1 MSDIIQVTTHLGEIR
16 GKTTNGVTQFL
27 GIKYATLKNRLADAE
42 LVERRDG
49 GVLDALKDGPTAIS
63 PLGGCDLEL
72 SAIQHTLP
80 KKELTQSDVDCL
92 NLNIAAPAGTPA
104 HSKLPVFVFIH
115 GGGLMIGAN
124 SWPQFD
130 YERFVKLSIDNE
142 LPIVAVS
149 INYRLGPYGFLT
161 SDELRKAGYKANNG
175 LRDQRVALEWVRRHI
190 VDFGGDSE
198 NITVAGMSAGAA
210 SVTFHLDSE
219 TPLFKR
225 AILMSGSRFFVQ
237 ALPYDA
243 HEENYRQAISALG
256 LENATSDEKI
266 KALLETPGQDLL
278 AKLPPSVLTA
288 PAVDGDMVPSTV
300 TYAQVADRTSN
311 IPKGKQ
317 WCRDLLIGD
326 AQYDSNI
333 LAILMPHLK
342 NECAGRLAKAVHSV
356 FPTKQELATRILAG
370 YGLTAE
376 TADDEAFPAVLNYL
390 NDIFILAPTLT
401 YTSGWEGHTNVYYFN
416 EENPWEGPWQGKA
429 GHILDVAYLFQNF
442 RDYLTPAQQELAA
455 AFAIDFFKFC
465 HGIKP
470 WPTVVDADIENGFT
484 ARVYGPSSEGETVAQ
499 VAQAYGGHSR
509 RSREDYS
516 FLENLYLTT
525 LHAHGFHNMAPAME
539 KALHSVDY
547 FQAQPTLLICRIVDV
562 HEPFWKVCAVTVQ
575 VEGPLGTLGGTLHIR
590 MFDRRFTKG
599 MRLRHGCPNW
609 CYAIESGYRQHGP
622 LPVTPYGQPP
632 EDPNVRSLNQREDDT
647 QKAMTHSYRTELQAY
662 DTLSDLQAGHI
673 PKLLGTATMA
683 WQVMNEMGRTIIG
696 SCPGLILVPLDGM
709 PLLKMNYILKRTWQ
723 FIFWDLVNIRQILQ
737 SRGLYT
743 IDTTPRNIII
753 VPCHPWGLF
762 KVVLHSLQLN
772 DGPGE
777 TGASTTNTG

>member
-1 MSDIIQVTTHLGEIR
+1 MSDIIQVTTHLGEIC
-16 GKTTNGVTQFL
+16 GKSTNGVTQFL
-27 GIKYATLKNRLADAE
+27 GIRYATLKNRLADAE

-80 KKELTQSDVDCL
+80 KKELTQSDVECL
-92 NLNIAAPAGTPA
+92 NLNIAVPAGTPA

-190 VDFGGDSE
+190 VDFGGDPE

-243 HEENYRQAISALG
+243 HEGNYRQAISALG
-256 LENATSDEKI
+256 LENATSDERI

-326 AQYDSNI
+326 AQYDTNI

-376 TADDEAFPAVLNYL
+376 TADDEAFPAVLSYL

-401 YTSGWEGHTNVYYFN
+401 YTSGWAGHTNVYYFN
-416 EENPWEGPWQGKA
+416 EENPWNGPWQGKA

-470 WPTVVDADIENGFT
+470 WPTVVNGDIENGFT

-509 RSREDYS
+509 RREDYS
-516 FLENLYLTT
+516 FQENLYLTT
-525 LHAHGFHNMAPAME
+525 LHAHGFHNLAPTME
-539 KALHSVDY
+539 KGLPTSV
-547 FQAQPTLLICRIVDV
+547 ATL
-562 HEPFWKVCAVTVQ
+562 
-575 VEGPLGTLGGTLHIR
+575 
-590 MFDRRFTKG
+590 
-599 MRLRHGCPNW
+599 
-609 CYAIESGYRQHGP
+609 
-622 LPVTPYGQPP
+622 
-632 EDPNVRSLNQREDDT
+632 
-647 QKAMTHSYRTELQAY
+647 
-662 DTLSDLQAGHI
+662 
-673 PKLLGTATMA
+673 
-683 WQVMNEMGRTIIG
+683 
-696 SCPGLILVPLDGM
+696 
-709 PLLKMNYILKRTWQ
+709 
-723 FIFWDLVNIRQILQ
+723 
-737 SRGLYT
+737 
-743 IDTTPRNIII
+743 
-753 VPCHPWGLF
+753 
-762 KVVLHSLQLN
+762 
-772 DGPGE
+772 
-777 TGASTTNTG
+777 

>member
-1 MSDIIQVTTHLGEIR
+1 MSDIIQATTHLGEIR

-92 NLNIAAPAGTPA
+92 NLNIAVPAGIPA

-190 VDFGGDSE
+190 VDFGGDPE
-198 NITVAGMSAGAA
+198 NITVAGMSAGAGKVSLVLLKKEGKLKRIA

-243 HEENYRQAISALG
+243 HEVNYRQAISALG
-256 LENATSDEKI
+256 LENATSDERI
-266 KALLETPGQDLL
+266 KALLEIPGQDLL

-288 PAVDGDMVPSTV
+288 PAVDGDTVPSNV

-326 AQYDSNI
+326 AQYDINI

-342 NECAGRLAKAVHSV
+342 NECAGRLAKAIHSV

-401 YTSGWEGHTNVYYFN
+401 YTSGWEGHANVYYFN
-416 EENPWEGPWQGKA
+416 EENPWDGPWKGKA

-442 RDYLTPAQQELAA
+442 RDYMTPAQQKLAA
-455 AFAIDFFKFC
+455 AFAVDFFKFC
-465 HGIKP
+465 YGIKP
-470 WPTVVDADIENGFT
+470 WPTVVNGDIENGFT
-484 ARVYGPSSEGETVAQ
+484 ARIYGPSSEGETVAQ

-509 RSREDYS
+509 RRTPY
-516 FLENLYLTT
+516 FRGNII
-525 LHAHGFHNMAPAME
+525 
-539 KALHSVDY
+539 ALHSVDY
-547 FQAQPTLLICRIVDV
+547 VQGQPTLLICRIVDV

-622 LPVTPYGQPP
+622 LPVTPYGQPS
-632 EDPNVRSLNQREDDT
+632 EDPNVRSLNQREDDV

-683 WQVMNEMGRTIIG
+683 WQVMNEMGRDIIG
-696 SCPGLILVPLDGM
+696 SCPGLILVPLDGI
-709 PLLKMNYILKRTWQ
+709 PLLKMNYILKHTWQ

-737 SRGLYT
+737 SRGLYS

-777 TGASTTNTG
+777 TGTSTTNTC

>member
-509 RSREDYS
+509 RREDYS